1 MSKMVKMVDVNVN
14 RSRMTIQLNEEILG
28 LDLKGVS
35 EEFVKEHIS
44 FGELHIMSKSREK
57 DVHNLESK
65 IRTAFSRSVVKFQW
79 GNQKLSF
86 MTTEMY
92 KEFQERFKAFEKE
105 YFAQLDEILRDYDK
119 ITEEFF
125 NLFEQFLTNNK
136 KKKTIMA
143 KLRNDIPDKTIY
155 MERFSLALCELDM
168 DVEGN
173 EAIQKSFVGSALALL
188 WEMAERLENS
198 MKKGS
203 RIAHKTLAMVDE
215 TIEKA
220 INMDVTN
227 NPKLKEICDYFV
239 KVKNNQGHSSIST
252 RTTNSVEYLNKAKEG
267 IQDLA
272 FELKVNKMIKW

>member
-57 DVHNLESK
+57 DVHNLEAK

-125 NLFEQFLTNNK
+125 NLFEQFLANNK
-136 KKKTIMA
+136 KKKTIMT

-168 DVEGN
+168 DIEGN

-188 WEMAERLENS
+188 WEMAKKLENS

-203 RIAHKTLAMVDE
+203 RIAYKTLDMVE
-215 TIEKA
+215 TTIEKA
-220 INMDVTN
+220 VNMDVTN
-227 NPKLKEICDYFV
+227 NPELKEICDNLL
-239 KVKNNQGHSSIST
+239 KVKGYAGEKSISV
-252 RTTNSVEYLNKAKEG
+252 RTTNSVEYLNKAKKG
-267 IQDLA
+267 IRKLA
-272 FELKVNKMIKW
+272 ISLEVDEMINW